1 MSTQEADPA
10 GSGKKPLP
18 FTAKVNKIPLDAPIE
33 WLRKGAA
40 DMRKAPV
47 VSLTY
52 GLVLTLMSILI
63 AYASWKFGTLAL
75 YLSMA
80 TGFMLIGPVLA
91 IGLYSVSCQ
100 IESGKTPE
108 MSHCVKQ
115 GGGHLKDMLVYS
127 FVLLIVF
134 MLWARSATALHI
146 FFPASGD
153 YEVRE
158 LALFLG
164 IGTLIGA
171 VFSAIVFTTSA
182 FTLPMIMDRK
192 TDGITAV
199 ITSVN
204 AVLQNKAAM
213 FLWGVIIVTLV
224 VLGFLTA
231 FLGFIV
237 IMPLIGHATWHAY
250 RSTVDASQWPEHPK

>member
-1 MSTQEADPA
+1 MSTQKTDPA
-10 GSGKKPLP
+10 EPGKKPLP
-18 FTAKVNKIPLDAPIE
+18 FSARIIKIPADAPIE
-33 WLRKGAA
+33 WLHRGAA
-40 DMRKAPV
+40 DIRAAPAA
-47 VSLTY
+47 SLTY
-52 GLVLTLMSILI
+52 GLALTLLSILVT
-63 AYASWKFGTLAL
+63 YASWKLGTLAL

-91 IGLYSVSCQ
+91 IGLYSISQQ
-100 IESGKTPE
+100 IEKGQPPE
-108 MSHCVKQ
+108 LGHCVRQ
-115 GGGHLKDMLVYS
+115 GGSHLKDMLIFS

-146 FFPASGD
+146 FFPAAGD
-153 YEVRE
+153 YELRD

-164 IGTLIGA
+164 IGTVIGA

-182 FTLPMIMDRK
+182 FALPMIMDRK

-199 ITSVN
+199 ITSIN
-204 AVLQNKAAM
+204 AVLQNKKAM
-213 FLWGVIIVTLV
+213 LLWGLVIVSLV
-224 VLGFLTA
+224 AVGFLTF

-250 RSTVDASQWPEHPK
+250 RSTVDASQWPEND

>member
-1 MSTQEADPA
+1 MRTQEAAP
-10 GSGKKPLP
+10 SETGKKPLP
-18 FTAKVNKIPLDAPIE
+18 FTARVNKLPFDAPIE

-40 DMRKAPV
+40 DMRRAPA

-52 GLVLTLMSILI
+52 GLALTLLSILI
-63 AYASWKFGTLAL
+63 AYLSWKFGTLAL

-91 IGLYSVSCQ
+91 IGLYSVSRP
-100 IESGKTPE
+100 IETGKTPDLGY
-108 MSHCVKQ
+108 CVKQ
-115 GGGHLKDMLVYS
+115 GGGRLKDMLVYS

-146 FFPASGD
+146 FFPVAGD
-153 YEVRE
+153 YEVKD

-164 IGTLIGA
+164 IGTVIGA

-182 FTLPMIMDRK
+182 FTLPMSMDRK

-199 ITSVN
+199 ITRVH
-204 AVLQNKAAM
+204 AVLHNPTTM
-213 FLWGVIIVTLV
+213 FLWGMIIVALV
-224 VLGFLTA
+224 AFGFLTA
-231 FLGFIV
+231 FLGFVV

-250 RSTVDASQWPEHPK
+250 RSTVDASQWPENPK